1 MTTFS
6 KIQVRRD
13 TANNFL
19 TINPTLD
26 AGEWGYETDTGKTK
40 IGDGKTSWRNL
51 EYQGVRG
58 PAGPQG
64 IQGVPGLQGPAGP
77 AGPLGPQG
85 PRGDQGE
92 RGLTGNQG
100 PQGNVGPAGG
110 AGPIGPAGPEGIQG
124 DPGPQGEVGPQ
135 GPQGNSLTLEGVVT
149 TWPPSATPDIGDL
162 YLLVAPIPLGSIA
175 GQPGDGIMW
184 TGTAWINVGPI
195 RGPQGERGL
204 TGSSGA
210 TGTTGPVGPQGLKG
224 DAGPQG
230 IQGIQGQQGQAG
242 AAGASGAI
250 GPQGPKGDPGVDGIQ
265 GVMGQTGAAGPV
277 GPKGDPGPTGPAN
290 NLTIGTVTSG
300 PVASATITGA
310 PPNQVLNLVLPTTA
324 TNPQSTSFKTNPTSK
339 TVYLTTLQMET
350 SGAPVTFTALAES
363 TDSPISYQWETNQG
377 ITIPTPVFSPMG
389 GQVSQTLAFNA
400 ELYMNQYIYRCSA
413 TTPKVAAVYSQPA
426 LLTVVLLRFDL
437 YPTSSSGPPGT
448 FIDVSIRLKASFD
461 IDAAI
466 NNGSLLVELQSKPNA
481 ASTAWTTIVAG
492 TTNHQIKAWYDTVSY
507 YYRWRV
513 SFNGTVILL
522 GDEFQVTVSGAVAPL
537 P

>member
-40 IGDGKTSWRNL
+40 IGDGRTAWRNL
-51 EYQGVRG
+51 DYQGTRG

-64 IQGVPGLQGPAGP
+64 IQGVPGLQGQAGP
-77 AGPLGPQG
+77 AGPIGPQG
-85 PRGDQGE
+85 LRGDQGPK
-92 RGLTGNQG
+92 GDTGSQG
-100 PQGNVGPAGG
+100 PQGNVGPAGS

-124 DPGPQGEVGPQ
+124 DRGPQGEVGPP

-149 TWPPSATPDIGDL
+149 AWPPSATPDIGDL
-162 YLLVAPIPLGSIA
+162 YLLVSPIPVGAIS
-175 GQPGDGIMW
+175 GQPGDGILW
-184 TGTAWINVGPI
+184 TGTNWINVGPI

-210 TGTTGPVGPQGLKG
+210 TGTTGPVGPQGPKG

-230 IQGIQGQQGQAG
+230 IQGIQGPQGQPG
-242 AAGASGAI
+242 VPGASGAI
-250 GPQGPKGDPGVDGIQ
+250 GPQGPKGDPGLDGIQ

-290 NLTIGTVTSG
+290 TLTIGTVTSG

-310 PPNQVLNLVLPTTA
+310 PPNQVLNLVLPTTP
-324 TNPQSTSFKTNPTSK
+324 TNPQSTTFTTNPISK
-339 TVYLTTLQMET
+339 TVYLTTRDMET
-350 SGAPVTFTALAES
+350 SGAPVTFTAAAQS

-377 ITIPTPVFSPMG
+377 VTVPTPTFSPMG
-389 GQVSQTLAFNA
+389 GQTNPTLGFNA
-400 ELYMNQYIYRCSA
+400 LLSMNQFIYRCGA
-413 TTPKVAAVYSQPA
+413 ATPKIEKVYSQPA
-426 LLTVVLLRFDL
+426 LLTVILFRFDL
-437 YPTSSSGPPGT
+437 YPSSVQKPPGE
-448 FIDVSIRLKASFD
+448 FVDVSCSLKASFD
-461 IDAAI
+461 VTAAF
-466 NNGSLLVELQSKPNA
+466 NNGSLLTELQFKPN
-481 ASTAWTTIVAG
+481 STGAWTTVVAG
-492 TTNHQIKAWYDTVSY
+492 TTVAQVKAWYDTAGGF
-507 YYRWRV
+507 YRWRA
-513 SFNGTVILL
+513 SLGGTVILI
-522 GDEFQVTVSGAVAPL
+522 GDEFQVTVGGPVSPL

>member
-40 IGDGKTSWRNL
+40 IGDGRTAWRNL
-51 EYQGVRG
+51 DYQGTRG

-64 IQGVPGLQGPAGP
+64 IQGVPGLQGQAGP
-77 AGPLGPQG
+77 AGPIGPQG
-85 PRGDQGE
+85 LRGDQGPK
-92 RGLTGNQG
+92 GDTGSQG
-100 PQGNVGPAGG
+100 PQGNVGPAGS

-124 DPGPQGEVGPQ
+124 DRGPQGEVGPP

-149 TWPPSATPDIGDL
+149 AWPPSATPDIGDL
-162 YLLVAPIPLGSIA
+162 YLLVSPIPVGAIS
-175 GQPGDGIMW
+175 GQPGDGILW
-184 TGTAWINVGPI
+184 TGTNWINVGPI

-210 TGTTGPVGPQGLKG
+210 TGTTGPVGPQGPKG

-230 IQGIQGQQGQAG
+230 IQGIQGPQGQPG
-242 AAGASGAI
+242 VPGASGAI
-250 GPQGPKGDPGVDGIQ
+250 GPQGPKGDPGLDGIQ

-290 NLTIGTVTSG
+290 TLTIGTVTSG

-310 PPNQVLNLVLPTTA
+310 PPNQILNLVLPTTQ
-324 TNPQSTSFKTNPTSK
+324 TNPQSTTFTTNPISK
-339 TVYLTTLQMET
+339 TVYLTTAEMES
-350 SGAPVTFTALAES
+350 SGAPVTFTALAQS

-377 ITIPTPVFSPMG
+377 STIPTPTFYPMG
-389 GQVSQTLAFNA
+389 GQVSQTLGFNA
-400 ELYMNQYIYRCSA
+400 LLSMNQWIYRCGA
-413 TTPKVAAVYSQPA
+413 VTPKIEKVYSQPA
-426 LLTVVLLRFDL
+426 LLTVVLLRFL
-437 YPTSSSGPPGT
+437 VYPASTKAPPGT
-448 FIDVSIRLKASFD
+448 FVDVSCSLKTSFD
-461 IDAAI
+461 LTAAF
-466 NNGSLLVELQSKPNA
+466 NNGSLLVELQSKANA
-481 ASTAWTTIVAG
+481 TANWDTILSG
-492 TTNHQIKAWYDTVSY
+492 TTVAQVKAWYDTNSVR
-507 YYRWRV
+507 YRWRV
-513 SFNGTVILL
+513 SLGGTVILV
-522 GDEFQVTVSGAVAPL
+522 GDEFTVTVDGTVAPL